1 MSNLTCG
8 IDWADDHHDVAV
20 VDAAGV
26 VVAERRVTNNP
37 DGFVELVELLAACG
51 EHPGELTPV
60 AIESSKGLFVATL
73 VASGRAVF
81 AINPLATSR
90 YRDRHRSSRAK
101 SDAVDAIVLANILR
115 TDRHQHRPM
124 PDDSDE
130 VRALRV
136 LTRAQ
141 QDAVWDR
148 VRMTNRVRSLLK
160 QFFPA
165 ALAAF
170 ERGGKHRLDSPACR
184 TILTAASTP
193 AAAAKLSQRQLQT
206 LLTRAGRT
214 RGVAA
219 EAERLQSHLRVG
231 QLRQP
236 EPVERAMGQQLA
248 GLIAQLDAICSSV
261 DALTA
266 AAEELFAA
274 QPAASILASFPGVGP
289 LTGARLLAEIGDD
302 ANRFADARA
311 LKAYTGAA
319 PITRSSGKAHWV
331 GARRAKNDRIAAAGY
346 VWAMAAIRHDPG
358 CRAHYQ
364 QRRDRGDRHTAA
376 LRNLFNRLVGKLHH
390 CLTTG
395 QHYDPVAAFGTP
407 GQQAA

>member
-20 VDAAGV
+20 VDVVGA
-26 VVAERRVTNNP
+26 VVAERRITNDP
-37 DGFVELVELLAACG
+37 RGFADLVELLATCG
-51 EHPGELTPV
+51 EHPGGLTPV
-60 AIESSKGLFVATL
+60 AIESSKGLFVAAL
-73 VASGRAVF
+73 VASGRQVF

-115 TDRHQHRPM
+115 TDRHQHRPL
-124 PDDSDE
+124 PSDSDE

-160 QFFPA
+160 QFFPG
-165 ALAAF
+165 ALGAF
-170 ERGGKHRLDSPACR
+170 ERGGKHRLDSSACR
-184 TILTAASTP
+184 TILSVASTP
-193 AAAAKLSQRQLQT
+193 AAAARLTQRQLET
-206 LLTRAGRT
+206 LLARAGRR
-214 RGVAA
+214 RGIAS
-219 EAERLQSHLRVG
+219 EAERLQSHLRVP

-236 EPVERAMGQQLA
+236 EPIERAMGQQLA
-248 GLIAQLDAICSSV
+248 GLIGQLDAICGSV
-261 DALTA
+261 DALTV
-266 AAEELFAA
+266 AAEDLFTA
-274 QPAASILASFPGVGP
+274 QPTATIIASFPGVGA

-302 ANRFADARA
+302 PTRFSDARA
-311 LKAYTGAA
+311 LKAYAGAA

-346 VWAMAAIRHDPG
+346 VWAMAAIRHDPD
-358 CRAHYQ
+358 CRTHYQ

-390 CLTTG
+390 CLAAG
-395 QHYDPVAAFGTP
+395 EHYDPAAAFGTST
-407 GQQAA
+407 QRAA

>member
-1 MSNLTCG
+1 MSDLTCG
-8 IDWADDHHDVAV
+8 IDWSDDHHDVAV
-20 VDAAGV
+20 VDALGT
-26 VVAERRVTNNP
+26 VVAERRVTNDP
-37 DGFVELVELLAACG
+37 RGFGEFVELLAGCG
-51 EHPGELTPV
+51 EHPGDLAPV
-60 AIESSKGLFVATL
+60 AIESSKGLFVAAL

-101 SDAVDAIVLANILR
+101 SDSTDAIVLANILR
-115 TDRHQHRPM
+115 TDRHVHRRL

-160 QFFPA
+160 QFFPGA
-165 ALAAF
+165 IAAF
-170 ERGGKHRLDSPACR
+170 ERGGKHRLDSAACR
-184 TILTAASTP
+184 AILAAAPTP
-193 AAAAKLSQRQLQT
+193 AAAAKLSHRQLCT
-206 LLTRAGRT
+206 LLAKAGRT
-214 RGVAA
+214 RGIGA
-219 EAERLQSHLRVG
+219 EAERLQSHLRTR
-231 QLRQP
+231 QLQQP
-236 EPVERAMGQQLA
+236 GPVERAMGQQLS
-248 GLIAQLDAICSSV
+248 GLIAQLDAICASV
-261 DALTA
+261 DALSV

-274 QPAASILASFPGVGP
+274 QPTAAIIISFPGVGP

-302 ANRFADARA
+302 PARFADARA
-311 LKAYTGAA
+311 LKAYAGAA
-319 PITRSSGKAHWV
+319 PITRSSGKARWV

-346 VWAMAAIRHDPG
+346 VWAMAAIRHDTD

-364 QRRDRGDRHTAA
+364 RRRDAGDRHTAA

-390 CLTTG
+390 CLAAG
-395 QHYDPVAAFGTP
+395 QRYDPVAAFGTST
-407 GQQAA
+407 QQAA